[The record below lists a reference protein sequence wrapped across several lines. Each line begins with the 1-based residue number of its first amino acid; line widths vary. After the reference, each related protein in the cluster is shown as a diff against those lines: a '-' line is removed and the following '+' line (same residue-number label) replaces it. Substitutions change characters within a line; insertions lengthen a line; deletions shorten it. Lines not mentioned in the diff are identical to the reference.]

1 MHGPGERLR
10 CKAPVRGR
18 GATAPVEGSGTRLFA
33 ELRCPAPVLGPGT
46 RLRCPAPVPGRP
58 APRPR
63 CSAAAAAPEKGG
75 GRSGAATETRRALR
89 GFCVIVASK
98 SPRGVGGGGGYRGPR
113 TARPGEPER
122 GQHRGPPVRGSPGL
136 SLFISRQ
143 DEMGGGV
150 SFLAPPPPRRPRYP
164 RPGPARPLSRPGG
177 ARRGPG
183 ASASSGSP
191 LPPASASRGGG
202 EEESLL
208 QFKFHGICSL
218 LYSADFYMDS

>member
-18 GATAPVEGSGTRLFA
+18 GATAPVEGSGTRFFA
-33 ELRCPAPVLGPGT
+33 ELRCPAPVPGPGT

-75 GRSGAATETRRALR
+75 GRSGAASETRRALR

-98 SPRGVGGGGGYRGPR
+98 SPRGVWGGGGYRGPR

-122 GQHRGPPVRGSPGL
+122 GQHRGRPVRGSPGL

-143 DEMGGGV
+143 DEMGGGCL
-150 SFLAPPPPRRPRYP
+150 SSPPPRPAAP
-164 RPGPARPLSRPGG
+164 GTPGPARPDPSPG
-177 ARRGPG
+177 
-183 ASASSGSP
+183 
-191 LPPASASRGGG
+191 PAERGGG
-202 EEESLL
+202 PGRAPAPGRRCHRRVPAGGGGGGVIASV
-208 QFKFHGICSL
+208 
-218 LYSADFYMDS
+218 